1 MKRFVV
7 AIILSY
13 VILSV
18 PHILGFGYV
27 IDWVPEAS
35 TITKIITYIREGL
48 VYGFVYKLL
57 ISILIAVL
65 SSLLLRGRK

>member
-1 MKRFVV
+1 MMKRFVV

-18 PHILGFGYV
+18 PNILGFGYE
-27 IDWVPEAS
+27 IDWVPEVS

-48 VYGFVYKLL
+48 VYGFMYKLL

-65 SSLLLRGRK
+65 SSLYVKR